1 MHYEE
6 TISSISLLWQR
17 YEIKNRYR
25 LFVILNNLISGR
37 EIDVVSREP
46 LWEIGADY
54 AHETGHGI
62 SHNGAV
68 VEGMSLKFMREFR
81 R

>member
-1 MHYEE
+1 M
-6 TISSISLLWQR
+6 
-17 YEIKNRYR
+17 
-25 LFVILNNLISGR
+25 LNNLISGR

-68 VEGMSLKFMREFR
+68 VEGMSLEFIR
-81 R
+81 DF